1 MHTNGLY
8 TALLCSLAASAQAV
22 VHEKLAAVPAS
33 WTYLEDAAQGNTIS
47 LSIAL
52 NRQNLDKLQAKLTA
66 LATPGE
72 AQYGQWLDLEDINKE
87 FPVANADAVVSWLRS
102 ANITQ
107 ISQDGSMVNF
117 AAPVSTVNKLL
128 NTTFA
133 YYQSGSSTKLRTT
146 QYSIPESLV
155 DTIDLISPTTYFGKD
170 NAQAELSKLT
180 VQLPAQHTKRSSN
193 STCAERITL
202 ACLKEMYNFGSYT
215 PSASSGSKIGFGN
228 FLNESASY
236 SDLAA
241 FEKYYNLPYQEFDV
255 ELINGGVNDQ
265 DPATES
271 DGEADLDVELLVG
284 VAHPLP
290 ITAFITGGLAPFIPD
305 PDEPTAADDSNEPY
319 LPYYEYLLSKPN
331 SALPQVISNS
341 YGDDEQTVPEYY
353 AKRVCNLIGLMGL
366 RGISIIESS
375 GDEGIGSACRAG
387 DGSNRPQF
395 QPTFPATCPYVT
407 AIGGTQSYG
416 PEIAWT
422 GSSGGFSNYFAQ
434 AWYQHDAVEKYLSHH
449 ITKETKTYYSQYA
462 NFSGRAFPDVSTH
475 SYDPPYV
482 VIEGNTTV
490 GTGGTS
496 AAAPVFAALVSL
508 LNDARLR
515 AGKPA
520 LGYLNP
526 LLYSKDVSK
535 RFTDVTLGQ
544 SVGCDGTDPQTGET
558 VPGAGIIPWAFWNAT
573 VGWDPVTG
581 LGLPDFEKLKEVVLK
596 Y

>member
-22 VHEKLAAVPAS
+22 VHEKLAAVPSS
-33 WTYLEDAAQGNTIS
+33 WSYLEDAADGNTIS

-52 NRQNLDKLQAKLTA
+52 TRQNLDKLEAKLTA

-72 AQYGQWLDLEDINKE
+72 SQYGQWLDLEDINKE
-87 FPVANADAVVSWLRS
+87 FPVSSADAVISWLRN

-107 ISQDGSMVNF
+107 ISQDGSLVNF
-117 AAPVSTVNKLL
+117 AAPVATVNKLL

-155 DTIDLISPTTYFGKD
+155 ETIDLISPTTYFGKD
-170 NAQAELSKLT
+170 NTKADLSQFTKPLST
-180 VQLPAQHTKRSSN
+180 HTKRSSN
-193 STCAERITL
+193 SSCAELITL
-202 ACLKEMYNFGSYT
+202 SCLKEMYNFGSYI

-241 FEKYYNLPYQEFDV
+241 YEKYNHLPYQEFDV

-265 DPATES
+265 NATTEEL
-271 DGEADLDVELLVG
+271 GEADLDVELIVG
-284 VAHPLP
+284 VSHPLP
-290 ITAFITGGLAPFIPD
+290 VTAFITGGLAPFIPD
-305 PDEPTAADDSNEPY
+305 PDEPTEADDSNEPY

-395 QPTFPATCPYVT
+395 QPIFPATCPYVT
-407 AIGGTQSYG
+407 AVGGTQSYG

-422 GSSGGFSNYFAQ
+422 GSSGGFSNYFEQ
-434 AWYQHDAVEKYLSHH
+434 AWYQHDAVENYLSHH
-449 ITKETKTYYSQYA
+449 ITKETKKYYSQYA

-482 VIEGNTTV
+482 VLEYNQTV

-496 AAAPVFAALVSL
+496 AAAPVFAALVGL

-526 LLYSKDVSK
+526 LLYSKDISK

-544 SVGCDGTDPQTGET
+544 SVGCDGIDPQSGET
-558 VPGAGIIPWAFWNAT
+558 VPGAGIIPWANWNAT

-581 LGLPDFEKLKEVVLK
+581 LGLPDFEKLKEAVLK